1 MRFQP
6 QSCCNGGEWDYAMK
20 TMVLLCSVTLV
31 VATPVWGDPYPSKPV
46 RVVVPL
52 SAGSGMDIIAR
63 WVTQRMADGWGQ
75 PVVVDNRPGAGGTI
89 GTALIARSKPDGH
102 SLLASG
108 SAHATNAALYRSLP
122 YDSLG
127 DFTPVAPFAS
137 LVQVLVIAP
146 SAGVRT
152 LPELIAAAKAKPGAF
167 TFASPG
173 AGTGVHFTG
182 EKFRLATGIDVV
194 HVPFKGGPE
203 AMTDV
208 MMGRVTYWIPSL
220 GTALP
225 LIRGGKLLALGV
237 TSRKRSSV
245 LPDVPAIAES
255 VPGFES
261 TLWFGL
267 WAPAHTPGPVVDKLA
282 KDAARALAHPA
293 LLDQL
298 GSLVADPMAMMTA
311 EFARFV
317 RDETRTAA
325 HIAKVAGIKAQ

>member
-1 MRFQP
+1 
-6 QSCCNGGEWDYAMK
+6 MK
-20 TMVLLCSVTLV
+20 TMVLSCIAGLV
-31 VATPVWGDPYPSKPV
+31 AATPVRADTYPSKPV
-46 RVVVPL
+46 RIVVPL

-75 PVVVDNRPGAGGTI
+75 PVVVDNRPGAGGTV
-89 GTALIARSKPDGH
+89 GTALIAKSKPDGH

-108 SAHATNAALYRSLP
+108 SAHATNAALYHSLP

-127 DFTPVAPFAS
+127 DFTPVASFAS

-152 LPELIAAAKAKPGAF
+152 LPDLMAAAKAKPGAL

-182 EKFRLATGIDVV
+182 EKFKLATGIDAV

-237 TSRKRSSV
+237 TGRKRSSV

-255 VPGFES
+255 IPGFES

-267 WAPAHTPGPVVDKLA
+267 WAPAHTPGSIVEKLA
-282 KDAARALAHPA
+282 KDAVRALAHPA

-298 GSLVADPMAMMTA
+298 GSLVADPMPMTPA

-317 RDETRTAA
+317 RDETQTTVR
-325 HIAKVAGIKAQ
+325 IARVAGVKAQ